1 MDKLLNLLG
10 LCRRAGKL
18 NIGNDL
24 VIDDILNNKC
34 RLVVMASDLSK
45 NTEKKILLNCHRFN
59 TKSIKLTRT
68 KDELSWAVGKYCGVA
83 SVIDSGFAKKLAQ
96 LNETENQEDNV

>member
-24 VIDDILNNKC
+24 VIDDILNNKS

-45 NTEKKILLNCHRFN
+45 NTEKKILLNCYRYN
-59 TKSIKLTRT
+59 AKSIKINRT